1 MFKFPRGTMSAWSA
15 DRKCIQVINS
25 EMYTIH
31 NSDEEM
37 LYGNTNVFWYLPRMK
52 ELTETSAAEN
62 WRTIWTNL
70 NERVRFFHRA
80 MDSISI

>member
-1 MFKFPRGTMSAWSA
+1 MSAWSA

-25 EMYTIH
+25 EMYAIH

-37 LYGNTNVFWYLPRMK
+37 LYGNINAFLYLPRMK

-70 NERVRFFHRA
+70 NERGRFFHRA